1 MRYLKRLPERHSSLW
16 LCSPDKFVQETHL
29 RFFQNKITE
38 LVTTGRLGYYEDL
51 KASIPAGLRSMLEIP
66 GLERFQPLLHPG
78 RREIVPEIR

>member
-38 LVTTGRLGYYEDL
+38 CLGGRCDL
-51 KASIPAGLRSMLEIP
+51 SFATVLRELRRCRKLSS
-66 GLERFQPLLHPG
+66 RSG
-78 RREIVPEIR
+78 RNPSTQR